1 MPESP
6 EVETI
11 VRQLRTKLIG
21 QVIEKVDILRPEQWK
36 QNNPAQVRA
45 QLINNQITAVD
56 RFAKF
61 ISMDFDDDCQLIIH
75 LRMTGK
81 LIWSDNTPPVDSYT
95 RTIFHFKSGDALIF
109 SDTRALGRLALFDSE
124 AKNLWKMKIGVEP
137 LSKEWNL
144 KHFHELI
151 QRSKLDAKS
160 FLMDQKKIAGI
171 GNIYANEILFRSHIH
186 PMRKVNT
193 LNPSEIKMLF
203 NQIPSVLQLA
213 IDKMGTSLG
222 DGKQNFR
229 SLYNIEGEFQNMI
242 LVYNRTGDPCPGC
255 GAPLQKLRQK
265 QRSSFYCKLC
275 QK

>member
-1 MPESP
+1 MPELP

-11 VRQLRTKLIG
+11 VRQLRPKLIG
-21 QVIEKVDILRPEQWK
+21 QIIEKVDILRPQQWK
-36 QNNPAQVRA
+36 QNNPAQVQA
-45 QLINNQITAVD
+45 QLINKQITAVD

-61 ISMDFDDDCQLIIH
+61 ISMDFDDDGQLIIH

-81 LIWSDNTPPVDSYT
+81 LSWYDSEPRIDVYS
-95 RTIFHFKSGDALIF
+95 RTVFYFKSGSVLIF
-109 SDTRALGRLALFDSE
+109 SDTRALGRLTYFNCE
-124 AKNLWKMKIGVEP
+124 TRNLWKARIGVEP

-144 KHFHELI
+144 KHFRELI
-151 QRSKLDAKS
+151 RRSTLDAKS
-160 FLMDQKKIAGI
+160 FLMDQKKVAGI

-186 PMRKVNT
+186 PLRKVNT
-193 LNPSEIKMLF
+193 LKPSEIRMLF
-203 NQIPSVLQLA
+203 KKISSVLRLA